1 MARPLPSGG
10 AVHKLLVFKSCCIGD
25 VLFSTP
31 SVRALRKAFP
41 LAEVVYLVGDWSR
54 DVAGMIPRVDR
65 VIRFPEPA
73 RPLALLR
80 LLLALRRERFDLAV
94 SFHRSASAHAL
105 LALAGIPVR
114 AGFDWKGSGRWLTH
128 PAPFDEK
135 AHEVRRYFAVLA
147 ALGVE
152 PDGESTE
159 IAAPP
164 AERESAAVM
173 LGASG
178 VPEGKR
184 LAVIFPGGGR
194 NPGTVMMS
202 KRWTPLGWNAVARWL
217 AGERG
222 FSVAVVGDSSEK
234 DLAVR
239 VLEGVPGGVSLAG
252 RTDLKGLA
260 GIISHAAWFAGVDSG
275 PTHMA
280 AALGVPTLTVFGPT
294 DPRLVAPP
302 GATNS
307 FVWRKIDCAPCYEPG
322 TVHSRR
328 FLECRDHKCLQELPA
343 ENVLTVAREQ
353 LDRMGI

>member
-1 MARPLPSGG
+1 MARPLPARG

-25 VLFSTP
+25 VLFTSP
-31 SVRALRKAFP
+31 SIRALRKAFP
-41 LAEVVYLVGDWSR
+41 LAEIVYLVGDWSR
-54 DVAGMIPRVDR
+54 DVAGMIPRVSR

-73 RPLALLR
+73 HPFALFR
-80 LLLALRRERFDLAV
+80 LLFALRRERFDLAV

-114 AGFDWKGSGRWLTH
+114 AGFEWKGSGRWLTH
-128 PAPFDEK
+128 PAPFDAG
-135 AHEVRRYFAVLA
+135 AHEVRRHFAVLA
-147 ALGVE
+147 AVGVE
-152 PDGESTE
+152 PDGEATE
-159 IAAPP
+159 IAVPSP
-164 AERESAAVM
+164 DRDAA
-173 LGASG
+173 ASVLEAAG
-178 VPEGKR
+178 VPSGKR
-184 LAVIFPGGGR
+184 LALVFPGGGR

-202 KRWTPLGWNAVARWL
+202 KRWTPAGWNAVARWL

-222 FSVAVVGDSSEK
+222 FTVAVVGDGSEK
-234 DLAVR
+234 DLAAR

-252 RTDLKGLA
+252 RTGLKDLA

-328 FLECRDHKCLQELPA
+328 FLECRDHKCLQELPP
-343 ENVLTVAREQ
+343 ESVLAVAREQ
-353 LDRMGI
+353 LDRLGL